1 MARQSTW
8 PVSTAPDGTYL
19 RAPRYYGTCDD
30 DADTTIAGVLQVLT
44 EAEYNAAK
52 TAEHEARRPY
62 PSWIGYLDTMTW
74 AAPVARPA
82 DAIMNGGNV
91 RYQWDEATVNW
102 VATGIKDERVFL
114 HLWFAK
120 VRLNPALGYSCVRTL
135 SSTQTSPHPYKAWW
149 HQPSTS
155 LREVRAIT

>member
-1 MARQSTW
+1 MYICITEVDAVTKIPCTVEPQRTGPSMPAVKGYKHIWHDSSTW

-44 EAEYNAAK
+44 EAEYTALR
-52 TAEHEARRPY
+52 TAEHEARKPY
-62 PSWIGYLDTMTW
+62 PSWVGYLDTMTW

-102 VATGIKDERVFL
+102 IAQAQG
-114 HLWFAK
+114 
-120 VRLNPALGYSCVRTL
+120 
-135 SSTQTSPHPYKAWW
+135 
-149 HQPSTS
+149 
-155 LREVRAIT
+155 

>member
-1 MARQSTW
+1 MYICITEVDAVTKIPCTIEPQRTGPSMPAVKGYTHIWHDSSTW

-44 EAEYNAAK
+44 EAEYTTLR
-52 TAEHEARRPY
+52 TAEHEARKPY

-91 RYQWDEATVNW
+91 RYQWDEATLNW
-102 VATGIKDERVFL
+102 IAQT
-114 HLWFAK
+114 
-120 VRLNPALGYSCVRTL
+120 PA
-135 SSTQTSPHPYKAWW
+135 A
-149 HQPSTS
+149 
-155 LREVRAIT
+155 

>member
-1 MARQSTW
+1 MYICITEVDAVTKIPCTVEPQRTGPSMPAVKGYTHIWQNQSTW
-8 PVSTAPDGTYL
+8 PVEVAPDGTYL

-44 EAEYNAAK
+44 EAEYTAAK
-52 TAEHEARRPY
+52 IAEHEARKPY

-82 DAIMNGGNV
+82 DAVINGGNV

-102 VATGIKDERVFL
+102 I
-114 HLWFAK
+114 
-120 VRLNPALGYSCVRTL
+120 PA
-135 SSTQTSPHPYKAWW
+135 
-149 HQPSTS
+149 
-155 LREVRAIT
+155 E